1 MMEMG
6 QSVLQIGAIVF
17 AGVAVVVAAL
27 ASVRIVPQS
36 EEHVVERF
44 GEYLR
49 TLQPGLRLIVPVV
62 DRVRARVSV
71 LEDQLEAFKVSVI
84 TKDNV
89 EVALMATVF
98 MRVTEPDKSV
108 YRIEHFESAVQ
119 TTATSLLRNEAGKFE
134 LDKLQASRD
143 EMNQN
148 VHEKLGEAAKV
159 WGILITRT
167 EIVDVIVDERTKEA
181 QRQQLNAE
189 REKRARVA
197 EAEGEKRAVELAA
210 EAELFQ
216 AQKEA
221 DAVRI
226 TADARAYEIKT
237 VAEAQAKEIEA
248 VGQAIRDNGEAA
260 ALFEVRKRQIT
271 AMSEIAS
278 SENTKVVLVP
288 AEVMG
293 TLGAI
298 EVIGQGIAAIKGT
311 QAKSAG
317 KDTQAAAPDAGAPA
331 HETGEPT

>member
-1 MMEMG
+1 MMEIG
-6 QSVLQIGAIVF
+6 SVVEIVAIAI
-17 AGVAVVVAAL
+17 AGVALAITGLAA
-27 ASVRIVPQS
+27 VRIVPQA

-71 LEDQLEAFKVSVI
+71 LEHQLEAFKVSVI

-89 EVALMATVF
+89 EVGLMATVF
-98 MRVTEPDKSV
+98 MRVTEADKSV
-108 YRIEHFESAVQ
+108 YRIEHYESAVQ

-159 WGILITRT
+159 WGIRITRT
-167 EIVDVIVDERTKEA
+167 EIVDVIVDDRTKEA

-210 EAELFQ
+210 EAKLFE
-216 AQKEA
+216 ARKEA

-226 TADARAYEIKT
+226 TADAHAYEIRT
-237 VAEAQAKEIEA
+237 VASAQSEEIKV
-248 VGQAIRDNGEAA
+248 VGKAIRDNGEAA
-260 ALFEVRKRQIT
+260 ALFEIRKRQVS
-271 AMSEIAS
+271 AMSEIAA

-311 QAKSAG
+311 
-317 KDTQAAAPDAGAPA
+317 GAPA
-331 HETGEPT
+331 PVPAPTPAPATAQDTEEHT